1 LWSLSVIIATA
12 FLASE
17 LVSPRKRKNMAS
29 QGKHMI
35 GLLHKSSSSAIQ
47 QSVATSI
54 DYHRFW
60 QGLSQSATQIVL
72 VG

>member
-1 LWSLSVIIATA
+1 
-12 FLASE
+12 
-17 LVSPRKRKNMAS
+17 
-29 QGKHMI
+29 MI

-47 QSVATSI
+47 QSVTANI